1 MPYLVLLA
9 EVLLFYRLV
18 LFGDGYA
25 IPWDHRAFHLPLATF
40 IADSLRRGELP
51 LWDPYT
57 YCGRPFFANI
67 QAQVFYPPA
76 ILAIVLSNWLGP
88 QTLLAALNWQLVLH
102 VFLAGVFTYWLLER
116 LGLSRWAALAGAS
129 IYQLGGFFASQ
140 AQHLVVVNSGAWLPL
155 AWLAV
160 IELRR
165 RITWR
170 WIGALAFALAMSILA
185 GFPAV
190 AVVVLGSS
198 LLLAAGL
205 GHWKTVAAVC
215 AASAWAFLL
224 AAVQLLP
231 TLQLHQVSIAR
242 FRTQWLAAGGGLPLA
257 TLASLVYPNYYGIF
271 DLKTYKGPWDPTYL
285 YIYCSLA
292 GLLLALAAALVR
304 RTRVSILFTAL
315 TLLSAFWMLGDSTRL
330 GRLAYRILPAAVRNG
345 LHPEFTMP
353 AFILGVA
360 VLAGFGVHRFFQRPL
375 PGYAITTVIV
385 LDLMLTGSGRSLNTI
400 AIKQDPA
407 VTREAFGG
415 SRELLQK
422 ARMLTSLNVPPG
434 RIDTVKGVMNWAMG
448 APLTRV
454 PSANGNDPL
463 ALERIIQVRLAFCH
477 GERWGR
483 YYEVGSLDSPVLD
496 LLNIRWIFSNGSI
509 AHPRFRKFADLPG
522 TQVYENTTVLPR
534 FFLVSGRRRVA
545 GMEQAAAAL
554 RDPSFDPRRMAIV
567 EDGDSVASTGVAV
580 GTVKPL
586 VYQPSRLAVEIE
598 TPQPAFL
605 VTSEPYYPGWRAS
618 LDNQPRPLVMTNAAF
633 RGLPVPAGRHI
644 VSMEFAPSILWQG
657 AALSALGWVLLAAAL
672 AASSPARSLWR
683 RRRPARSAPPE
694 AGPIPASPAA

>member
-1 MPYLVLLA
+1 
-9 EVLLFYRLV
+9 
-18 LFGDGYA
+18 
-25 IPWDHRAFHLPLATF
+25 
-40 IADSLRRGELP
+40 
-51 LWDPYT
+51 
-57 YCGRPFFANI
+57 
-67 QAQVFYPPA
+67 
-76 ILAIVLSNWLGP
+76 
-88 QTLLAALNWQLVLH
+88 
-102 VFLAGVFTYWLLER
+102 
-116 LGLSRWAALAGAS
+116 
-129 IYQLGGFFASQ
+129 
-140 AQHLVVVNSGAWLPL
+140 
-155 AWLAV
+155 
-160 IELRR
+160 
-165 RITWR
+165 
-170 WIGALAFALAMSILA
+170 
-185 GFPAV
+185 
-190 AVVVLGSS
+190 
-198 LLLAAGL
+198 
-205 GHWKTVAAVC
+205 
-215 AASAWAFLL
+215 
-224 AAVQLLP
+224 
-231 TLQLHQVSIAR
+231 
-242 FRTQWLAAGGGLPLA
+242 
-257 TLASLVYPNYYGIF
+257 
-271 DLKTYKGPWDPTYL
+271 
-285 YIYCSLA
+285 
-292 GLLLALAAALVR
+292 LVR

-315 TLLSAFWMLGDSTRL
+315 TVLSAFWMLGDSTRL

-385 LDLMLTGSGRSLNTI
+385 LDLILTGSGRSLNTI
-400 AIKQDPA
+400 AGRQDPA

-463 ALERIIQVRLAFCH
+463 ALERVIQVRLAFCH

-509 AHPRFRKFADLPG
+509 NHPRFRKFADLPG

-545 GMEQAAAAL
+545 GMEQAAAAV
-554 RDPSFDPRRMAIV
+554 RDPSFDPHREAIV
-567 EDGDSVASTGVAV
+567 EDG
-580 GTVKPL
+580 
-586 VYQPSRLAVEIE
+586 E

-618 LDNQPRPLVMTNAAF
+618 LDDQPRPLVMTNAAF

-657 AALSALGWVLLAAAL
+657 AALSAPGWVLLAGAL
-672 AASSPARSLWR
+672 AASSRARSLWQ
-683 RRRPARSAPPE
+683 RRRPARSATPE
-694 AGPIPASPAA
+694 SGPTPASPAA